1 MTVMSPRWK
10 AIDEAG
16 VPPRPRD
23 IDEFLS
29 AWVDRHGYARRLEG
43 QWRVYHDGQR
53 FVWEKVA

>member
-1 MTVMSPRWK
+1 MSKPAWK
-10 AIDEAG
+10 VVNEGGD
-16 VPPRPRD
+16 PPRPRD

-29 AWVDRHGYARRLEG
+29 AWVDEFGYARRLEG